1 MAAQQTAAAAAVNRA
16 VAPREPRPGN
26 LSDFMKLSPAV
37 FTGTEEP
44 LAVERWITDM
54 ANLLEGANIPAADQ
68 VKMVKLR
75 LTDIAR
81 SWWLAEEA
89 KLTEPITWKQFS
101 DSFDERFFPESA
113 RKDME
118 EKFIGLKQ

>member
-1 MAAQQTAAAAAVNRA
+1 MMGIFKLMMEQQQQQNAQQQEQIALLREGLLAAQQTAAAVVNRVA
-16 VAPREPRPGN
+16 APREPRPGN

-44 LAVERWITDM
+44 LAAERWITDM

-81 SWWLAEEA
+81 SWWLA
-89 KLTEPITWKQFS
+89 
-101 DSFDERFFPESA
+101 D
-113 RKDME
+113 
-118 EKFIGLKQ
+118 